1 MAITNSIQNRI
12 KDLLNGRS
20 VKSKVF
26 RRLYDKNPD
35 IQQYFDLDD
44 KFKTRYNEF
53 LKAYEEAAKEIPE
66 EERATSRKRFE
77 FDNMQFQ
84 ISTGQKAATDSLNF
98 RQIKTINK
106 KLFPE
111 LQEGYEF
118 GHKNISI
125 LRSVISLT
133 LQAMSLKDPRRK
145 ALLGLLSIVKDI
157 DSLDKEMGSIGQSK
171 DLLLH
176 NLRETAG
183 KGMDLTATWTKDVNI
198 ISGLEGSIEIEAEL
212 KDLNQYKGKLSG
224 WVGQVFAQIIRK
236 EEEVIE
242 EFFGDID
249 IVNLKGSPTML
260 QDLEKSLV
268 EQLDPSKK
276 VTKKKTS
283 TKTSQKAKGRK
294 SSKPQKAKLR
304 QPSRRRQTNT
314 KGIASQPLQL
324 IGILNKKLPDTVRKN
339 MRAPA
344 LENRTG
350 RFAESVQVTDILQT
364 PQGFPSI
371 GYTYQ
376 RNPYEVFEMGSAG
389 NWATPDRDPRK
400 LIDKSIREVAAQFA
414 LGRFYTR
421 RE

>member
-1 MAITNSIQNRI
+1 MAITNSIQNRV
-12 KDLLNGRS
+12 KDLLKGRS

-35 IQQYFDLDD
+35 VQQYFDLDD
-44 KFKTRYNEF
+44 KFKSRYNEF
-53 LKAYEEAAKEIPE
+53 LRAYEEAAKAIPE

-133 LQAMSLKDPRRK
+133 LDAMSLKDPRRK

-157 DSLDKEMGSIGQSK
+157 DALDKEMGSIGQSK
-171 DLLLH
+171 DTLLH
-176 NLRETAG
+176 NLRETAS

-198 ISGLEGSIEIEAEL
+198 ISGLEGSIEIEAEE

-242 EFFGDID
+242 DFFGDID

-268 EQLDPSKK
+268 EQLDPSRK

-283 TKTSQKAKGRK
+283 TKTKQKAKGKK
-294 SSKPQKAKLR
+294 SSRPQKAKLR
-304 QPSRRRQTNT
+304 QPTMRRQRNT

-324 IGILNKKLPDTVRKN
+324 IGILNKKLPDTIKKN